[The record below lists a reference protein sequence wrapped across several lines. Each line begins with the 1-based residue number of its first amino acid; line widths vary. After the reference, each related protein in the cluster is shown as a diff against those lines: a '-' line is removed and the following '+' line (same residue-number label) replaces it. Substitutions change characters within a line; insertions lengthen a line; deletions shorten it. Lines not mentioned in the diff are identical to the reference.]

1 MPRWVSL
8 GGGPGEPA
16 GYPYHAFPWGQ
27 DWLELAPDLS
37 EADWVVERIRRSLS
51 KGKRNLHSGNYIP
64 EGFDAY
70 ARLLH
75 PAYRLND
82 TEERA
87 PLRWAEIAAWN
98 GRTVHPWM
106 DFRRIANIA
115 KWNPRGYEDWGHGP
129 SEGRLPSAE
138 CQVLAALMQEFTAS
152 PERHYFCFWDGY
164 GQEEFF
170 PALRGRPKVCIDI
183 GIDLRNHFLFRGRLD
198 SGRIEQAFRSRSPN
212 IWWPADRAWCIIT
225 DIDAMETWVGGSAAC
240 IERVLNHPQLEAF
253 PISLDARADSGG
265 SASFD

>member
-1 MPRWVSL
+1 MPRWISL
-8 GGGPGEPA
+8 GGEPGEPA

-27 DWLELAPDLS
+27 DWLELAPGLS
-37 EADWVVERIRRSLS
+37 EADWVVEGIRGWLNDRKQDPYLEC
-51 KGKRNLHSGNYIP
+51 YIP
-64 EGFDAY
+64 GGFDAY

-82 TEERA
+82 AGERV
-87 PLRWAEIAAWN
+87 PVRWAEIAAQN
-98 GRTVHPWM
+98 GLTNYPRIGFYHIHNL
-106 DFRRIANIA
+106 RRS
-115 KWNPRGYEDWGHGP
+115 NPGGNMHLDDWP

-138 CQVLAALMQEFTAS
+138 CQVLAALMQEFTGS

-170 PALRGRPKVCIDI
+170 PALRGRPKVCIDL
-183 GIDLRNHFLFRGRLD
+183 GIDLRNYFLFRGRLD

-225 DIDAMETWVGGSAAC
+225 DIDAMETWVGGSAVC
-240 IERVLNHPQLEAF
+240 IERILNHPQLEVL
-253 PISLDARADSGG
+253 PITLDAWSDSGG
-265 SASFD
+265 